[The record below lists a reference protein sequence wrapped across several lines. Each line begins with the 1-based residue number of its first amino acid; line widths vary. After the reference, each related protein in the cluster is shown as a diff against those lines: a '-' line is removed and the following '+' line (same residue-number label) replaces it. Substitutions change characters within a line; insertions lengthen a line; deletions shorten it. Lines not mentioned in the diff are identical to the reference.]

1 VTVVFTDVTGSTAL
15 GESLDPESLRRV
27 LTKYF
32 DSMQDVIERHGG
44 VVEKF
49 IGDAVMAVF
58 GIPQLHEDDALRA
71 VKAASAMREQL
82 ATLNSELTRDH
93 GVRIETRTG
102 VNTGEVVAGDPAA
115 GQRLITGDAVN
126 VAARLEQAAAPGEIV
141 LGAKTHRLVRDVVRV
156 EALEPLDLKGKSA
169 KVAAFRLLEV
179 LPDAAAIA
187 RRLDSPFV
195 GREPELKLLRDQLAG
210 CVAERACGL
219 VTVLG
224 APGIGK
230 SRLIGELI
238 AGRGEA
244 GFVVGHCLPYGDG
257 ITYWP
262 LVEIVKQ
269 IAGGD
274 AHSVATLVPEDS
286 ELVAQGIT
294 AVVGQSEGA
303 AASPE
308 ETFWAVRK
316 LFEALARD
324 RPLMVVLEDLEWA
337 EPTFLDLVEYVLG
350 FASAPIF
357 LVAVARPDL
366 LERRPSW
373 TAPRPNSTLL
383 VLKPLPERES
393 ESLFDHLLEGAD
405 VQPELRMR
413 ILEAAEGNPLFVEQ
427 MLAMSAESDLTESQI
442 PPTIQ
447 ALLAARIDRLEPD
460 ERAVAER
467 ASVEGRLFH
476 RGGVVELVP
485 PHVRARVSAHL
496 LSLVRKDLIQPHQAE
511 FLGEDAFWFR
521 HNLIRDAA
529 YAGIPKA
536 LRSELHERFANWLEH
551 KAGDRSREYEEIL
564 GYHFEQAFRYRRELG
579 PLDGRARELGRRAG
593 ELLGGAGERAASRLD
608 VTAAVNLLDRA
619 LAVLPE
625 GHPGQNA
632 LQLALCDAL
641 AEAGELER
649 GTRILTQVAAAAVAT
664 NDLTIAWRARIQLAL
679 MQQSTN
685 TMSSDDALRLV
696 EEAVAALT
704 PIGDDAGLAIA
715 WQLAGQVQNVLGDM
729 DEVRAAMQRALGHAR
744 RAGNV
749 RLETESIFWIGLSA
763 FFSNRSVSQ
772 STSICSELVDTA
784 QTPLQRTHARFWL
797 AALQG
802 VAGELKGARLELEE
816 ARRTYGELGLETLRA
831 STATAYAH
839 VELHGGDPVLAE
851 ELLREGNAV
860 FEATGEKAVRS
871 TILASLGEALY
882 QQGRY
887 EEAERV
893 AAESEAI
900 SSPED
905 ALNLLLLV
913 TLKARLFA
921 RRRDYVRAEQAARE
935 ALAMSA
941 DSKFG
946 FALEDALMG
955 LAEILLLAG
964 RGEEARRPT
973 QQALELYERRGLV
986 PSAERARRFLAGL
999 PSA

>member
-82 ATLNSELTRDH
+82 ATLNNELTRDH

-102 VNTGEVVAGDPAA
+102 VNTGEVVAGDPGA

-126 VAARLEQAAAPGEIV
+126 VAARLEQVAAPGEIV

-230 SRLIGELI
+230 SRLIEELI

-303 AASPE
+303 ASPE

-324 RPLMVVLEDLEWA
+324 RPLIVVLEDLEWA

-350 FASAPIF
+350 FASAPIL

-467 ASVEGRLFH
+467 ASVEGRLLH
-476 RGGVVELVP
+476 RGGVVELAP
-485 PHVRARVSAHL
+485 PHVRARVSAQL
-496 LSLVRKDLIQPHQAE
+496 LILVRKDLIQPRQAE
-511 FLGEDAFWFR
+511 FLGEDAFWFK

-529 YAGIPKA
+529 YAGIPKE

-564 GYHFEQAFRYRRELG
+564 GYHLEQAYRYRRELG
-579 PLDGRARELGRRAG
+579 PLDSRARELGRRAG
-593 ELLGGAGERAASRLD
+593 ELLGRAGERAVSRLD
-608 VTAAVNLLDRA
+608 VTAAINLLDRA
-619 LAVLPE
+619 LAVLPD

-641 AEAGELER
+641 AEAGELQR
-649 GTRILTQVAAAAVAT
+649 GTRILIQVAAAAAAT

-679 MQQSTN
+679 MQQRTN

-715 WQLAGQVQNVLGDM
+715 WQLAGQVQNLLGGM
-729 DEVRAAMQRALGHAR
+729 DELRAVMQRALGHAR

-749 RLETESIFWIGLSA
+749 RLETESVFWIGQSA
-763 FFSNRSVSQ
+763 FFGNRSLSQ
-772 STSICSELVDTA
+772 SMNICSDLVDAA
-784 QTPLQRTHARFWL
+784 QTPLQRAHARFWL
-797 AALQG
+797 AAIRG
-802 VAGELKGARLELEE
+802 VSGELSDARLELEE
-816 ARRTYGELGLETLRA
+816 ARRTYHELGLETLR
-831 STATAYAH
+831 SGTAMACAL
-839 VELHGGDPVLAE
+839 VELHAGDPVLAE
-851 ELLREGNAV
+851 EILREGDAV
-860 FEATGEKAVRS
+860 LEAAGEKGFRC
-871 TILASLGEALY
+871 TLLAYLGEALY

-893 AAESEAI
+893 VAESEAI

-905 ALNLLLLV
+905 AVNLLLLA

-935 ALAMSA
+935 AVATA
-941 DSKFG
+941 GDSKFR
-946 FALEDALMG
+946 FALEDALIG

-964 RGEEARRPT
+964 RGAEARRPT
-973 QQALELYERRGLV
+973 QQALELYERRGVV
-986 PSAERARRFLAGL
+986 PSAERARRFLASL
-999 PSA
+999 PST

>member
-32 DSMQDVIERHGG
+32 DSMQHVIERHGG

-82 ATLNSELTRDH
+82 ATLNHELTRDH
-93 GVRIETRTG
+93 GVRIQTRTG
-102 VNTGEVVAGDPAA
+102 VNTGEVVAGDPGA

-126 VAARLEQAAAPGEIV
+126 VAARLEQVASPGEIV
-141 LGAKTHRLVRDVVRV
+141 LGATTHRLVREVVRV
-156 EALEPLDLKGKSA
+156 EALEALELKGKSA

-179 LPDAAAIA
+179 LPDASAIA
-187 RRLDSPFV
+187 RRSDSPFV
-195 GREPELKLLRDQLAG
+195 GREPELKLLRDQFAD
-210 CVAERACGL
+210 CVAERACRL

-230 SRLIGELI
+230 SRLIGELV

-244 GFVVGHCLPYGDG
+244 RFVVGHCLPYGDG

-269 IAGGD
+269 IAGGE
-274 AHSVATLVPEDS
+274 ARSLATFVPEDS
-286 ELVAQGIT
+286 ELVARGI
-294 AVVGQSEGA
+294 AAAVGQSDGA
-303 AASPE
+303 TSPE

-316 LFEALARD
+316 LLEALARN
-324 RPLMVVLEDLEWA
+324 RPLIVVLEDCEWA
-337 EPTFLDLVEYVLG
+337 EPTFLDLIEYVLG
-350 FASAPIF
+350 FASAPIL

-373 TAPRPNSTLL
+373 TTPRPNTTLV
-383 VLKPLPERES
+383 VLNPLAQNES

-405 VQPELRMR
+405 VAPELRMR

-427 MLAMSAESDLTESQI
+427 MLAMSAESDLVESRI
-442 PPTIQ
+442 PATIQ
-447 ALLAARIDRLEPD
+447 ALLAARIDRLGPD
-460 ERAVAER
+460 ERAIAER

-476 RGGVVELVP
+476 SGGVVALAP
-485 PHVRARVSAHL
+485 AQLRNGVSANL
-496 LSLVRKDLIQPHQAE
+496 LSLVRKDLIQPYQAE
-511 FLGEDAFWFR
+511 FPGEDAFWFR

-529 YAGIPKA
+529 YAGIPKE

-551 KAGDRSREYEEIL
+551 KVGDRSREYEEIL
-564 GYHFEQAFRYRRELG
+564 GYHFEQAYRYRRELG
-579 PLDGRARELGRRAG
+579 PIESRASELGRRAG

-608 VTAAVNLLDRA
+608 VTAAVTLLDRA
-619 LAVLPE
+619 LAVLPQ
-625 GHPGQNA
+625 GHRLHSA

-641 AEAGELER
+641 GEVGELER
-649 GTRILTQVAAAAVAT
+649 GALMLTQVAAHADVS
-664 NDLTIAWRARIQLAL
+664 NDTTIAVRARVQLAL
-679 MQQSTN
+679 MQQRTN
-685 TMSSDDALRLV
+685 TLSTDDAVRLV
-696 EEAVAALT
+696 DEAVAALT

-715 WQLAGQVQNVLGDM
+715 WQLAGQVQNTLGDM
-729 DEVRAAMQRALGHAR
+729 EGLRAATQRALAHAR

-749 RLETESIFWIGLSA
+749 RLETESIFWIGLST
-763 FFSNRSVSQ
+763 FFSARPVSQ
-772 STSICSELVDTA
+772 SMSICTELVDGA

-802 VAGELKGARLELEE
+802 VAGELQGARLGLDG
-816 ARRTYGELGLETLRA
+816 ARQTYRELGLEVLRA
-831 STATAYAH
+831 STATACAE
-839 VELHGGDPVLAE
+839 VELHGGDPVIAE

-860 FEATGEKAVRS
+860 LGAAGEKGARS
-871 TILASLGEALY
+871 TILADLGESLY

-887 EEAERV
+887 DEAV
-893 AAESEAI
+893 QVVAESEAI

-905 ALNLLLLV
+905 AADLLMLAG
-913 TLKARLFA
+913 LKARLSA
-921 RRRDYVRAEQAARE
+921 RRGDFVNAEHAARE
-935 ALAMSA
+935 ALTHAA
-941 DSKFG
+941 DAHLS
-946 FALEDALMG
+946 FALEDALMS
-955 LAEILLLAG
+955 LAEVLLLAE
-964 RGEEARRPT
+964 RGDEAREPA
-973 QQALELYERRGLV
+973 QQALELCESRGLV
-986 PSAERARRFLAGL
+986 PCAERARRFLATL
-999 PSA
+999 PST

>member
-1 VTVVFTDVTGSTAL
+1 MVFTDVTGSTAL
-15 GESLDPESLRRV
+15 GESLDPELLRRV

-32 DSMQDVIERHGG
+32 DSMSDVVERHGG

-71 VKAASAMREQL
+71 VKTASAMREQL
-82 ATLNSELTRDH
+82 ATLNEELARDH

-102 VNTGEVVAGDPAA
+102 VNTGEVVAGDPAT

-141 LGAKTHRLVRDVVRV
+141 LGPQTHRLVRDVVRV

-169 KVAAFRLLEV
+169 KVRGFRLLEV
-179 LPDAAAIA
+179 LPDATAIA
-187 RRLDSPFV
+187 RRFDSPFV
-195 GREPELKLLRDQLAG
+195 GREPELKLLADQLAA
-210 CVAERACGL
+210 CVAERACHL
-219 VTVLG
+219 LTVLG

-238 AGRGEA
+238 AGREEA

-274 AHSVATLVPEDS
+274 ARSVATLVPEDR

-294 AVVGQSEGA
+294 AVVGQSEGG
-303 AASPE
+303 ASPE

-316 LFEALARD
+316 LLEALARD
-324 RPLMVVLEDLEWA
+324 RPLIVVLEDLEWA
-337 EPTFLDLVEYVLG
+337 EPTFLDLVEYILG

-357 LVAVARPDL
+357 LVGVARPDL

-373 TAPRPNSTLL
+373 TAPRPNSTVL
-383 VLKPLPERES
+383 VLKPLAERES

-405 VQPELRMR
+405 VRPELRMR

-427 MLAMSAESDLTESQI
+427 MLAMSAESDLTELQI

-476 RGGVVELVP
+476 RGGVVELAP
-485 PHVRARVSAHL
+485 PQLRAHVSAQL
-496 LSLVRKDLIQPHQAE
+496 LTLVRKDLIQPHQAE
-511 FLGEDAFWFR
+511 FPGEDAFWFR

-564 GYHFEQAFRYRRELG
+564 GYHFEQAYRYRRELG
-579 PLDGRARELGRRAG
+579 PLDSRARALGHRASA
-593 ELLGGAGERAASRLD
+593 LLGDAGERAVSRLD

-619 LAVLPE
+619 LAVLPDGHE
-625 GHPGQNA
+625 GQDA
-632 LQLALCDAL
+632 LHLALCDAL
-641 AEAGELER
+641 AEAGDLER
-649 GTRILTQVAAAAVAT
+649 ATRILTRMSAEDAAT
-664 NDLTIAWRARIQLAL
+664 NDTTIAWRARIQLAL
-679 MQQSTN
+679 IEQRTN

-696 EEAVAALT
+696 EGAVAALT
-704 PIGDDAGLAIA
+704 PIGDDAGLALA
-715 WQLAGQVQNVLGDM
+715 WQLAGQVQNLLGDM
-729 DEVRAAMQRALGHAR
+729 DEVRAAMQLALGHAR

-749 RLETESIFWIGLSA
+749 RLETESIFWIGLGA
-763 FFSNRSVSQ
+763 FMSNRSVSQ
-772 STSICSELVDTA
+772 STSICSELVDAA
-784 QTPLQRTHARFWL
+784 QTSLQRTHARFWL
-797 AALQG
+797 AAVRG
-802 VAGELKGARLELEE
+802 VAGDLKGARREFEE
-816 ARRTYGELGLETLRA
+816 ARRTYGELGLEYLRA
-831 STATAYAH
+831 ATTSACAE

-860 FEATGEKAVRS
+860 VEREGDTSVRS
-871 TILASLGEALY
+871 TILVQLGEALY
-882 QQGRY
+882 DQGRY
-887 EEAERV
+887 AEADQV
-893 AAESEAI
+893 VAESELI

-905 ALNLLLLV
+905 AVDLLGLA
-913 TLKARLFA
+913 TLKARLSA
-921 RRRDYVRAEQAARE
+921 RRGDYVSAEHAARE
-935 ALAMSA
+935 TLAKAA
-941 DSKFG
+941 DSKLG
-946 FALEDALMG
+946 FVLEDALMG

-964 RGEEARRPT
+964 RGEEARKPT
-973 QQALELYERRGLV
+973 QQALELYESRGLV
-986 PSAERARRFLAGL
+986 PSADRARRFLAGL
-999 PSA
+999 PST

>member
-15 GESLDPESLRRV
+15 GESLDPEPLRRI
-27 LTKYF
+27 LTRYF
-32 DSMQDVIERHGG
+32 DSMQDVIEHHGG

-82 ATLNSELTRDH
+82 VTLNQQLARDH

-102 VNTGEVVAGDPAA
+102 VNTGEVVAGDQTS
-115 GQRLITGDAVN
+115 GQRLITGDTVN
-126 VAARLEQAAAPGEIV
+126 VAARLEQVASPGEIV
-141 LGAKTHRLVRDVVRV
+141 LGATTYRLVRDSVRV
-156 EALEPLDLKGKSA
+156 EALEPLALKGKSA

-179 LPDAAAIA
+179 VPEAVAIA
-187 RRLDSPFV
+187 RNLDSPFV
-195 GREPELKLLRDQLAG
+195 GRESELTHLREQLAE
-210 CVAERACGL
+210 CVTERACRL

-238 AGRGEA
+238 ANRGDA
-244 GFVVGHCLPYGDG
+244 ASVVGRCLPYGDG

-269 IAGGD
+269 VAGSD
-274 AHSVATLVPEDS
+274 ARSVATLVAEDG

-294 AVVGQSEGA
+294 AAVGQGEGA
-303 AASPE
+303 TSPE

-316 LFEALARD
+316 LLEALARD
-324 RPLMVVLEDLEWA
+324 RPLIVVLEDVEWA

-350 FASAPIF
+350 FASAPI
-357 LVAVARPDL
+357 LVVVVARPDL

-373 TAPRPNSTLL
+373 TAPRPNSTSL
-383 VLKPLPERES
+383 VLKPLPQKES
-393 ESLFDHLLEGAD
+393 ELLFDHLLEGAG
-405 VQPELRMR
+405 VTAELRMR
-413 ILEAAEGNPLFVEQ
+413 ILRAAEGNPLFVEQ
-427 MLAMSAESDLTESQI
+427 MLAMSAETDLTDWQI

-447 ALLAARIDRLEPD
+447 ALLAARVDRLEPD

-476 RGGVVELVP
+476 SGGVVALAP
-485 PHVRARVSAHL
+485 TQLRGRVSAQL

-511 FLGEDAFWFR
+511 FPGEDAFWFR

-536 LRSELHERFANWLEH
+536 LRAELHEGLATWLEQ
-551 KAGDRSREYEEIL
+551 KSGDRFREYEEIL
-564 GYHFEQAFRYRRELG
+564 GYHFEQAYRYRRELG
-579 PLDGRARELGRRAG
+579 SLDSEATELGRRAG
-593 ELLGGAGERAASRLD
+593 ELLGAAGERAASRLD

-619 LAVLPE
+619 LAVLPD
-625 GHPGQNA
+625 GHPGRYL

-649 GTRILTQVAAAAVAT
+649 ATRMLTRIAAEDAAS
-664 NDLTIAWRARIQLAL
+664 NDATIAWRARIQLAL
-679 MQQSTN
+679 MQQRTN
-685 TMSSDDALRLV
+685 TLSSNDALRLV

-715 WQLAGQVQNVLGDM
+715 WQLAGQAQNLLGDM
-729 DEVRAAMQRALGHAR
+729 DEVRAAMQCALGHAR

-763 FFSNRSVSQ
+763 FLSNRSVSQ
-772 STSICSELVDTA
+772 SMSICSELVDAA
-784 QTPLQRTHARFWL
+784 QTPLQHTHARFCL
-797 AALQG
+797 AAVRG

-816 ARRTYGELGLETLRA
+816 ARRTYGELGLEYLRA
-831 STATAYAH
+831 STVSACAE

-851 ELLREGNAV
+851 ELLREATTV
-860 FEATGEKAVRS
+860 LEAAGEKGVRS
-871 TILASLGEALY
+871 TILACLGEALY

-887 EEAERV
+887 EEADQV
-893 AAESEAI
+893 VAESEAI

-905 ALNLLLLV
+905 AVDLLMLA
-913 TLKARLFA
+913 TLKARLSA
-921 RRRDYVRAEQAARE
+921 RRGDYAHAEHAARE
-935 ALAMSA
+935 ALAKAA
-941 DSKFG
+941 DSKLR
-946 FALEDALMG
+946 FALEDALMS
-955 LAEILLLAG
+955 LAEILLLTG
-964 RGEEARRPT
+964 RGDEAREPA
-973 QQALELYERRGLV
+973 QQALDLYEGRGLI

-999 PSA
+999 PST